1 VIAGTTTT
9 REFNVVTT
17 NYTAEYGRTAGA
29 VINAITKSGTNGLHG
44 SAYLFDRDKIF
55 DARNFF
61 DPSVIPPFRRLQFGA
76 SADAPI
82 IKDKTFIFG
91 DFEAIRQGQSGSIH
105 RRYFLMRQGQDRC
118 VQRPTEP
125 VPHTN

>member
-29 VINAITKSGTNGLHG
+29 VINAITKSGTNSLHG

-55 DARNFF
+55 DARNFL
-61 DPSVIPPFRRLQFGA
+61 IQA
-76 SADAPI
+76 
-82 IKDKTFIFG
+82 
-91 DFEAIRQGQSGSIH
+91 
-105 RRYFLMRQGQDRC
+105 
-118 VQRPTEP
+118 
-125 VPHTN
+125 